1 MAPLAVVKPVDVV
14 DAPGITIT
22 ECFGHVASKD
32 GTCSLGMAVVKGASE
47 EAWQAPGFDEY
58 VICNQ
63 GTIEFLHGDAGAES
77 VRISAGEG
85 VFLPKGLRVK
95 WKWLEAC
102 KYTVLCLPAF
112 SPELSGREDEEGATV
127 AKSSESMQKLAELH
141 AASGKTAD
149 ADATCQD
156 VAKHAADAKPTV
168 FKPVNVVEAPG
179 ITITEYFGHVASND
193 GTCSLGT
200 AVVKGASEEAWQ
212 APKFDEYVIC
222 NEGTIEF
229 LHGEGE
235 STRICS
241 GQGIFLPKD
250 LRVKW
255 KWLEACKYTVLC
267 LPAFAPEL
275 SGREEEESAT
285 VAKSSESMRN
295 LEELHKKSRLA

>member
-1 MAPLAVVKPVDVV
+1 MASPVVVKPVDVV
-14 DAPGITIT
+14 EAPGITIT
-22 ECFGHVASKD
+22 ECFGRVASKD

-63 GTIEFLHGDAGAES
+63 GTIEFLYGHAGAES

-85 VFLPKGLRVK
+85 VFLPRGLRVK

-127 AKSSESMQKLAELH
+127 AKSSESMQKLAALH
-141 AASGKTAD
+141 AASGKAE
-149 ADATCQD
+149 DATCQD
-156 VAKHAADAKPTV
+156 VAKPADAKPTV

-179 ITITEYFGHVASND
+179 ITITEYFGHVASHD

-212 APKFDEYVIC
+212 APQFDEYVIC
-222 NEGTIEF
+222 NEGAIEF
-229 LHGEGE
+229 LHGESE
-235 STRICS
+235 SARICS
-241 GQGIFLPKD
+241 GEGVFLPKN

-267 LPAFAPEL
+267 LPAFAPDL

-285 VAKSSESMRN
+285 VAKSSESMRK
-295 LEELHKKSRLA
+295 LEELHKKTRLA